1 MKTRVIVGQRVKD
14 FLDSL
19 APQPRRALWRG
30 IKGLASDNGDIR
42 RLEGELASYWRLRV
56 GQMRVVYLLR
66 AEKGERQ
73 IVCFFAD
80 YRATVYEVLQQLLAS
95 DLLSELKER

>member
-14 FLDSL
+14 FLNSL

-30 IKGLASDNGDIR
+30 IKGLACDKGDIR
-42 RLEGELASYWRLRV
+42 RLEGELAPYWRLRV
-56 GQMRVVYLLR
+56 GQMRVVYLQR
-66 AEKGERQ
+66 AEEGERR

-80 YRATVYEVLQQLLAS
+80 HRATVYVLLQQLIAS
-95 DLLSELKER
+95 DLLRELK